1 MTEVSVEIVSIA
13 EAAQRYLASLRP
25 KARQEQAP
33 EIWRFVEEM
42 GRDTPIIRLRP
53 VDLERYS
60 ERNSTAADAQRR
72 LEAVRGFMNFARR
85 QGYITDN
92 LGAHVRIRRT
102 TATGA
107 TAADPALG
115 ERVEITAEGRAALER
130 ELEELRAQRPK
141 IAEALRAA
149 MADKDFREN
158 APLDAAREQQAHLE
172 ARIRELESILK
183 RAVIV
188 ERPLAVNVARMGS
201 RVRLRDLESGREVT
215 YILVGPGEVNPAEGK
230 ISVSSPVGRA
240 LMDRAEG
247 EEVLVEAPARTFRYR
262 VEKIDPVMI

>member
-1 MTEVSVEIVSIA
+1 VSIA

-42 GRDTPIIRLRP
+42 GRDTPLTRLRP

-102 TATGA
+102 TATGTA
-107 TAADPALG
+107 TTDPAAG

-130 ELEELRAQRPK
+130 ELEELRAQRPR

-188 ERPLAVNVARMGS
+188 ERPLAMNVARMGS

-215 YILVGPGEVNPAEGK
+215 YILVGPGEVSPAEGK

-262 VEKIDPVMI
+262 IEKIDPVMV

>member
-1 MTEVSVEIVSIA
+1 MTEISVEIVSIA

-33 EIWRFVEEM
+33 EVWRFVEEM
-42 GRDTPIIRLRP
+42 GRDTPLARLRP

-72 LEAVRGFMNFARR
+72 LEAVRGLMNFARR
-85 QGYITDN
+85 QGYISEN
-92 LGAHVRIRRT
+92 LGAHVRVRRT
-102 TATGA
+102 TTANATEPS
-107 TAADPALG
+107 TG
-115 ERVEITAEGRAALER
+115 ERVEMTAEGRAALER

-172 ARIRELESILK
+172 ARIRELESLLK

-188 ERPLAVNVARMGS
+188 ERPLAVNVVRMGS

-215 YILVGPGEVNPAEGK
+215 YILVGPGEVNAAEGK
-230 ISVSSPVGRA
+230 ISISSPVGRA
-240 LMDRAEG
+240 LMDRTEG

-262 VEKIDPVMI
+262 IEKIDPVMA

>member
-1 MTEVSVEIVSIA
+1 MTEISVEILSIA
-13 EAAQRYLASLRP
+13 EAAQRYLTSLRP

-33 EIWRFVEEM
+33 EVWRFVEEM
-42 GRDTPIIRLRP
+42 GRDTPIARLRP

-85 QGYITDN
+85 QGYISDN

-102 TATGA
+102 TATNA
-107 TAADPALG
+107 SEPPAG
-115 ERVEITAEGRAALER
+115 ERVEMTAEGRAALER

-172 ARIRELESILK
+172 ARIRELESLLK

-188 ERPLAVNVARMGS
+188 EHAPAVTVARMGS

-240 LMDRAEG
+240 LMDRLEG
-247 EEVLVEAPARTFRYR
+247 EEILVDAPARTFRYR
-262 VEKIDPVMI
+262 IEKIDPVLP